1 MMTPPNKNKQKQ
13 ALPEPEN
20 VKTQVTWPSLT
31 GLRGLAAIWV
41 VLLHLYYVA
50 GNEVGAWA
58 PIEWLM
64 KMGGM
69 GVDIFFTLSAFLLS
83 IPFAEALR
91 RNQPR
96 PDLSRYAKRRF
107 FRIFPAYYLQLIV
120 LLSMAAMGI
129 ATNMPWSFPTQS
141 SVLAHSVLWINAW
154 PLVPAYLPTWWTLPV
169 EAGFYLFL
177 PWFAHLMTDRRW
189 YWLLVGI
196 ALSLL
201 YRHLLLGL
209 VLTQAQE
216 GYWVEHLPGRLFQFL
231 IGMLAA
237 FFFVRLRYRQRLPS
251 EGLRNL
257 LLVGSSIVLLMLPAL
272 GWIEG
277 DATYGGAPT
286 RHPVL
291 AYWHLYASIC
301 IALVLLAIS
310 AGKNIADPVLQ
321 SMPMQWLGRISYGV
335 YLWHY
340 PVMLL
345 VRDNLGGVLEVRAG
359 FASFFISSVLITL
372 TLAFL
377 SWHWLEAPILKRVG
391 SVSSA

>member
-1 MMTPPNKNKQKQ
+1 MNPRPNKNAPKNLLPKVEIV
-13 ALPEPEN
+13 ALRTT
-20 VKTQVTWPSLT
+20 VPSLT
-31 GLRGLAAIWV
+31 GLRGLAALW
-41 VLLHLYYVA
+41 VLLLHAYFMT
-50 GNEVGAWA
+50 GNTDAFWPPLQWVMA
-58 PIEWLM
+58 
-64 KMGGM
+64 MGGM

-91 RNQPR
+91 RNEPR

-107 FRIFPAYYLQLIV
+107 FRIFPAYYLQLTV
-120 LLSMAAMGI
+120 LLGMTAMGI
-129 ATNMPWSFPTQS
+129 ATNMPWSWPTQS
-141 SVLAHSVLWINAW
+141 SVLAHSVLWLNAW

-177 PWFAHLMTDRRW
+177 PWFARLMTDRRW
-189 YWLLVGI
+189 YWLLLAV

-201 YRHLLLGL
+201 YRHVLLGL
-209 VLTQAQE
+209 NLTQGQTI
-216 GYWVEHLPGRLFQFL
+216 YWLDHLPGRLFQFL

-237 FFFVRLRYRQRLPS
+237 FFFVRLRHQQRLPA

-257 LLVGSSIVLLMLPAL
+257 LVLGLTIVLLCLPAL
-272 GWIEG
+272 GWLAG
-277 DATYGGAPT
+277 DTAYDGALT
-286 RHPVL
+286 RHPIL

-301 IALVLLAIS
+301 IALLLVAIS
-310 AGKNIADPVLQ
+310 AGKNYADPVLQ
-321 SMPMQWLGRISYGV
+321 SMPMQWLGRISYGI

-345 VRDNLGGVLEVRAG
+345 VRDNMGGVLAVRAE

-377 SWHWLEAPILKRVG
+377 SWHWLEAPILRRVG
-391 SVSSA
+391 SKVA